1 MLKSPQLAAVTP
13 MKSPTIHML
22 RAYLMTASFAAMS
35 LEVGVLVSLEVF
47 GVPEQVFGSAAFR
60 LCACFAIVGAVL
72 VTKCV
77 ANLAYRSAVEHR
89 YTKTTK
95 ATKANG
101 ANVQSVAVSPA
112 CPVRTLVILHLRFNR
127 RMVDLAGW

>member
-1 MLKSPQLAAVTP
+1 MR
-13 MKSPTIHML
+13 SPTIDML
-22 RAYLMTASFAAMS
+22 RAYLMTASLAAMS
-35 LEVGVLVSLEVF
+35 IEVGVLVSLEVF
-47 GVPEQVFGSAAFR
+47 GVPEQVFGSAIFR
-60 LCACFAIVGAVL
+60 LSACFVIVATVL
-72 VTKCV
+72 VTKGV

-95 ATKANG
+95 TQGGNG
-101 ANVQSVAVSPA
+101 QSEGQSVAVSPA

>member
-1 MLKSPQLAAVTP
+1 
-13 MKSPTIHML
+13 ML
-22 RAYLMTASFAAMS
+22 RAYLMTASLAAMS
-35 LEVGVLVSLEVF
+35 IEVGALVSLEVF
-47 GVPEQVFGSAAFR
+47 GVPEQVFGSAIFR
-60 LCACFAIVGAVL
+60 LSACFAIIATVL
-72 VTKCV
+72 VTKGV

-95 ATKANG
+95 TKGGNG
-101 ANVQSVAVSPA
+101 QSEGQSVAVSPA